1 LSNGFAAIT
10 SLLVIDD
17 DPWTALRTTADP
29 STNDGHIGTSRVV
42 YLPGNLWLDDPAGDP
57 VARGLAGNPVAP
69 LDVLLRLLDD
79 HAEAVPS
86 AFRRRADLPPAVVAA
101 AMRHPLARVR
111 GAIAA
116 NRHIDPALRLRLLDD
131 PERRVFALV
140 REDPDLALPDRA
152 FMPHLDRLVEQF
164 RRGIMTSADLRG
176 EVIEVATRDRR
187 AVRVVA
193 THPEPLV
200 RATAVELLGGLAET
214 SREELRQAL
223 LHDDVPEVRAATAH
237 FHAERERVQE
247 PADLPVNGYAYRGL
261 LSKLRLSPALIQY
274 VLAAADGR
282 EGVDAMARNPTLPPE
297 VVEAL
302 FNHPSADVRRS
313 LAERDDLTG
322 AQLARLAADPDA
334 SVRTAAS
341 VHPELTEEERAA
353 IDIDVTTAPWDL
365 GSDLCWHMGWTL
377 PPEPLPPLAESVRLA
392 TSVNPLLRRRAAIDP
407 RLPAEVVTAL
417 ADDSDSGVRAL
428 LAHHHPA
435 APPELLLRVFREY
448 EYRRCGRGR
457 LLALPNFPTAA
468 LARFAD
474 DEDPAVRRLVAR
486 DPQADPALV
495 DRLTRD
501 PDAAVRRA
509 MAACPQLP
517 VERIVDLL
525 DDVEL
530 AEYAARN
537 RALPVD
543 VMRERLA
550 SCSPSQGKR

>member
-1 LSNGFAAIT
+1 M
-10 SLLVIDD
+10 IDD
-17 DPWTALRTTADP
+17 DPWTTLRTTAGT

-42 YLPGNLWLDDPAGDP
+42 YIGGDLWLDGPAGDP
-57 VARGLAGNPVAP
+57 VARGLAGNPAAP
-69 LDVLLRLLDD
+69 FDVLLRLLDD
-79 HAEAVPS
+79 HAEAVPA

-111 GAIAA
+111 GALAA

-131 PERRVFALV
+131 AERRVFELV

-152 FMPHLDRLVEQF
+152 FMPHLNWLVEQF
-164 RRGIMTSADLRG
+164 RRDLMPPAELHG
-176 EVIEVATRDRR
+176 EVIEVAVRDRR

-200 RATAVELLGGLAET
+200 RVIAVELLGRLDET
-214 SREELRQAL
+214 SRKELRQAL

-237 FHAERERVQE
+237 FYAERERVQE

-261 LSKLRLSPALIQY
+261 LSNLRLSPALIEH
-274 VLAAADGR
+274 VLAAVDGR
-282 EGVDAMARNPTLPPE
+282 EGADAMATNPTLPPE

-302 FNHPSADVRRS
+302 FNHSSADVRRS
-313 LAERDDLTG
+313 LAQREDLTG
-322 AQLARLAADPDA
+322 SQLARLAADPDA
-334 SVRTAAS
+334 SVRTAVS
-341 VHPELTEEERAA
+341 VHPALTEQEREE
-353 IDIDVTTAPWDL
+353 IDIDVTTAPRNPWI
-365 GSDLCWHMGWTL
+365 DLCWHVRGRL
-377 PPEPLPPLAESVRLA
+377 LPEPLPPLAESVRLA
-392 TSVNPLLRRRAAIDP
+392 TSVNPLLRQRAAVDP

-417 ADDSDSGVRAL
+417 SDDLDPGVRAL

-435 APPELLLRVFREY
+435 APPELLLRVFLEY

-457 LLALPNFPTAA
+457 LLALPNFPTVA

-474 DEDPAVRRLVAR
+474 DQDPAVRRLVAR

-495 DRLTRD
+495 DRLTHD
-501 PDAAVRRA
+501 PDTAVRRA

-517 VERIVDLL
+517 VDRIVDLL
-525 DDVEL
+525 DDAEL
-530 AEYAARN
+530 AEPAARN
-537 RALPVD
+537 PALPVD

-550 SCSPSQGKR
+550 SSSPSQGKR